1 MSTVLSHG
9 PEIGSGSVS
18 FRRMPANQSC
28 PSDALKT
35 MWIQQT
41 ASSNG
46 SKNKRED
53 VAEAAVHGE

>member
-1 MSTVLSHG
+1 MV
-9 PEIGSGSVS
+9 V
-18 FRRMPANQSC
+18 FRFGGCQPNQSC